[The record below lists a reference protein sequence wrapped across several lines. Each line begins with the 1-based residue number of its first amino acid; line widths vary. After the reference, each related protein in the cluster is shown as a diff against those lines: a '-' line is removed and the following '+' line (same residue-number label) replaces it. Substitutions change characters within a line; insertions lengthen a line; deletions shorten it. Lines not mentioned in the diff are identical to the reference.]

1 MMIPVAR
8 AILPFLPTPAGYWL
22 TRQLASLISS
32 PGLRPGDRQF
42 FDQATRVRFGRDL
55 QNCGCL
61 NGSGPMVLL
70 VHGWAGRGAQM
81 IPLANSLLECGFR
94 VGIPDMT
101 AHGESKGRRATF
113 RDFIH
118 DIRAF
123 CDAVG
128 ESPFA
133 IVGHSAGGLAA
144 AAARLSS
151 SLRAKRYVFVNAPR
165 APYVPIDEI
174 ERLLQPRPAILDRC
188 RDDYARQFDSDWHAL
203 ERGDAYACDD
213 ATAALLVYDD
223 GDSRVQRD
231 DAELIGRRWRGAI
244 HFRTSG
250 LGHMR
255 PLRDE
260 SAIRRITEF
269 LRDDPAHA

>member
-8 AILPFLPTPAGYWL
+8 AILPFLPTPAGHWL

-32 PGLRPGDRQF
+32 PGLKPGDRQF
-42 FDQATRVRFGRDL
+42 FDQSTRVRFGHDR
-55 QNCGCL
+55 QNSGCL
-61 NGSGPMVLL
+61 NGSGPFVLL

-81 IPLANSLLECGFR
+81 IPLANSLLESGFR

-118 DIRAF
+118 DIRDF

-144 AAARLSS
+144 AAARAGSD
-151 SLRAKRYVFVNAPR
+151 LRAKRYVFVNAPR

-174 ERLLQPRPAILDRC
+174 QRLLRPREAVLDRC
-188 RDDYARQFDSDWHAL
+188 RDDYARQFGSSWHAL
-203 ERGDAYACDD
+203 DRADAYACDD
-213 ATAALLVYDD
+213 GTAALLVYDD
-223 GDSRVQRD
+223 DDSRVRRD
-231 DAELIGRRWRGAI
+231 DAGIISQRWRGAI
-244 HFRTSG
+244 AVRTHG
-250 LGHMR
+250 LGHVR
-255 PLRDE
+255 PLRE
-260 SAIRRITEF
+260 EAVLRRIAAF
-269 LRDDPAHA
+269 LEEPGG